1 MDFPQVIGQ
10 HLDLGKGVPKL
21 LAKRLYHN
29 VFRVEVAGVDQRN
42 ALLGRQKK
50 NMMLDLRSDQRI
62 RTGADGI

>member
-50 NMMLDLRSDQRI
+50 NMMLDFRSDQRI

>member
-1 MDFPQVIGQ
+1 MDCPQVIGQ

-29 VFRVEVAGVDQRN
+29 VFRVEVAGVNQRN

>member
-29 VFRVEVAGVDQRN
+29 VFRVEVAGVNQRN

>member
-21 LAKRLYHN
+21 LAKRLYYN
-29 VFRVEVAGVDQRN
+29 VLRMEVAGVNQRN

>member
-29 VFRVEVAGVDQRN
+29 VFRVEVAGINQRN

>member
-1 MDFPQVIGQ
+1 MIGQ

-29 VFRVEVAGVDQRN
+29 VFRVEVAGVNQRN